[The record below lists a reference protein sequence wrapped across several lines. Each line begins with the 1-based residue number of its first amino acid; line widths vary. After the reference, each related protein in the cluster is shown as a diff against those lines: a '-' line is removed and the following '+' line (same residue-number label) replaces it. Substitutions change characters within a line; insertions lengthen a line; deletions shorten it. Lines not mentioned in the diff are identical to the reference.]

1 MPLVDHLVE
10 VLTKETY
17 TEAELAE
24 FLDKPKEVLA
34 YWRVTSGDV
43 PVYDM
48 VHGVPVYWR
57 HEILRWVESQTNKDE
72 EKKLDLFEPEK
83 KTRKMGGQ
91 EPLFKALDD
100 HPYTNLYTLCDRLE
114 INHKTGYN
122 HYRKW
127 LNARGLE
134 KSQHLKAKK
143 SRNAD
148 NPWYK
153 NKKKTTKKVKTK
165 VKDENPQKAERP
177 QYPEK
182 GTTKRKVTEGDVR
195 LAVISGFTLGIV
207 FTIIAASIGGFI

>member
-17 TEAELAE
+17 TETELAE

-57 HEILRWVESQTNKDE
+57 HEILRWVETQTNKDE
-72 EKKLDLFEPEK
+72 EKKLDLFEEK
-83 KTRKMGGQ
+83 PKRKMNNR
-91 EPLFKALDD
+91 EVLFKLLDD
-100 HPYTNLYTLCDRLE
+100 HPRTTLKVLCERHG
-114 INHKTGYN
+114 INQKTGYN
-122 HYRKW
+122 IYRKW
-127 LNARGLE
+127 LVARRLTE
-134 KSQHLKAKK
+134 SPHVKAKSK
-143 SRNAD
+143 RD
-148 NPWYK
+148 NDTWWYNNYK
-153 NKKKTTKKVKTK
+153 EPEMKE
-165 VKDENPQKAERP
+165 ENPMRAERP

-182 GTTKRKVTEGDVR
+182 ETTKRKVTEGDVR